1 MVNMAHIKWELDQKK
16 SWFIFTSNGADKS
29 DKYHTEMHLES
40 TTEYL
45 EKLIECDLLQIY
57 EP

>member
-1 MVNMAHIKWELDQKK
+1 MAHIEWELDQKK